1 MSSRRQ
7 VLGMAGAAVAGAFV
21 SGLSIRGAQAQ
32 AMLKFASPAPTT
44 DPAHLALEHF
54 SKLLATRSGG
64 QISSRL
70 FPGGQ
75 LGQHR
80 EVVQG
85 LQSGAIEL
93 AFFSSTH
100 LVNFAP
106 DLAVLDLPYLITRR
120 EQVAGLLEGDFGRL
134 LMSKLDKLGLTGL
147 CFTEAS
153 FRGLMLKKPIK
164 SPAELAGLK
173 IRVPNSPL
181 YVGMFKSMGALPTPL
196 AFGEMY
202 SALQQGVVDGAE
214 NSVSA
219 YYAYKFHEV
228 APHFYY
234 SNHVLGPGIFVASTK
249 ALERL
254 NDAQRKMVIAT
265 AVEAGQFHRKI
276 EWEATDEFIGKAKA
290 AGASFNAIDV
300 SPWVKATRPLYKE
313 FEARI
318 SRDVMDGIATIK
330 A

>member
-1 MSSRRQ
+1 MTTRRT
-7 VLGMAGAAVAGAFV
+7 LLAAAGAA
-21 SGLSIRGAQAQ
+21 GLLASIPFRSVRAQT
-32 AMLKFASPAPTT
+32 MLKFSSPAPAT
-44 DPAHLALEHF
+44 DPAHKAIEHF
-54 SKLLATRSGG
+54 AKLAQERSGG
-64 QISSRL
+64 QISTRI

-106 DLAVLDLPYLITRR
+106 EFAVLDLPYLISKR
-120 EQVAGLLEGDFGRL
+120 EQVAPLLDGDFGRL
-134 LMSKLDKLGLTGL
+134 LMSKLDKIGLTGL

-153 FRGLMLKKPIK
+153 FRGLMVRKPIK
-164 SPAELAGLK
+164 GPGDLAGMK

-181 YVGMFKSMGALPTPL
+181 YVGMFKAMGALPTPL

-219 YYAYKFHEV
+219 YVAYKFNEV

-234 SNHVLGPGIFVASTK
+234 SNHVLGPGIFVASTR
-249 ALERL
+249 ALEKM
-254 NDAQRKMVIAT
+254 NDAQKKLVVST
-265 AVEAGQFHRKI
+265 AVEAGQYHRKI
-276 EWEATDEFIGKAKA
+276 EWEETDAFMAKAKA
-290 AGASFNAIDV
+290 AGATFNPIDV
-300 SPWVKATRPLYKE
+300 GPWVTATRPLYKDY
-313 FEARI
+313 EARI
-318 SRDVMDGIATIK
+318 GADVMARVASIK
-330 A
+330 

>member
-1 MSSRRQ
+1 MFPRRNILALTASALLPPF
-7 VLGMAGAAVAGAFV
+7 VGPGAH
-21 SGLSIRGAQAQ
+21 AQAV
-32 AMLKFASPAPTT
+32 LKFASPAPAT
-44 DPAHLALEHF
+44 DPAHTALEHF
-54 SKLLATRSGG
+54 AKQLNTRSGG
-64 QISSRL
+64 QIATRV

-106 DLAVLDLPYLITRR
+106 ELGVLDLPYLISRR
-120 EQVAGLLEGDFGRL
+120 EQVGALLEGEFGRML
-134 LMSKLDKLGLTGL
+134 LGKLDRIGLTGL
-147 CFTEAS
+147 CFSEAS

-164 SPAELAGLK
+164 GASDLAGLK

-181 YVGMFKSMGALPTPL
+181 YVGMFKAMGALPTPI

-214 NSVSA
+214 NSISA
-219 YYAYKFHEV
+219 YFAYKFHEV

-234 SNHVLGPGIFVASTK
+234 SNHVLGPGIFVASTR
-249 ALERL
+249 ALEKLPEVQRRL
-254 NDAQRKMVIAT
+254 IGST

-276 EWEATDEFIGKAKA
+276 EWEAADDFAAKAKA
-290 AGASFNAIDV
+290 AGASFNPIDV
-300 SPWVKATRPLYKE
+300 SPWVQATRPLYKE
-313 FEARI
+313 HEARI
-318 SRDVMDGIATIK
+318 GADVMERVASLK
-330 A
+330 

>member
-1 MSSRRQ
+1 MTSRRQ
-7 VLGMAGAAVAGAFV
+7 LLAAAGAT
-21 SGLSIRGAQAQ
+21 GLLSALPMHRALAQTT
-32 AMLKFASPAPTT
+32 LKFASPAPAT
-44 DPAHLALEHF
+44 DPAHKAIEHF
-54 SKLLATRSGG
+54 AKLASDQSGG
-64 QISSRL
+64 QVATRI

-106 DLAVLDLPYLITRR
+106 DFAVLDLPYLVSRR
-120 EQVAGLLEGDFGRL
+120 EQVGPLLDGSFGKL
-134 LMSKLDKLGLTGL
+134 LMSKLAGIGLTGL
-147 CFTEAS
+147 AFTEAS
-153 FRGLMLKKPIK
+153 FRGVMLRKPIK
-164 SPAELAGLK
+164 GPADLAGLK
-173 IRVPNSPL
+173 LRVPNSPL
-181 YVGMFKSMGALPTPL
+181 YVGMFKAMGALPTPL

-219 YYAYKFHEV
+219 YVAYKFNEV
-228 APHFYY
+228 APHFYF

-254 NDAQRKMVIAT
+254 PAAQRALVVA
-265 AVEAGQFHRKI
+265 AAAEAGQYHRKI
-276 EWEATDEFIGKAKA
+276 EWEAGDDFMAKA
-290 AGASFNAIDV
+290 RAMGATFNPIEV
-300 SPWVKATRPLYKE
+300 GPWVQSTRGLYKE
-313 FEARI
+313 FEGRI
-318 SRDVMDGIATIK
+318 ARDVMEQVASIK
-330 A
+330 

>member
-1 MSSRRQ
+1 MTTRRN
-7 VLGMAGAAVAGAFV
+7 LLAGAGAA
-21 SGLSIRGAQAQ
+21 GLLASIPYRNARAQTA
-32 AMLKFASPAPTT
+32 LKFSSPAPAT
-44 DPAHLALEHF
+44 DPAHRAIEFFAKLAQE
-54 SKLLATRSGG
+54 RSGG
-64 QISSRL
+64 QISTRI

-75 LGQHR
+75 LGQQR

-106 DLAVLDLPYLITRR
+106 EFAVLDLPYLISRR
-120 EQVAGLLEGDFGRL
+120 EQVGTLLEGDFGRL
-134 LMSKLDKLGLTGL
+134 LMTKLDKIGLTGL

-153 FRGLMLKKPIK
+153 FRGLMLRKPIK
-164 SPAELAGLK
+164 GPGDLAGMK

-181 YVGMFKSMGALPTPL
+181 YVGMFKAMGALPTPL

-219 YYAYKFHEV
+219 YVAYKFNEV

-249 ALERL
+249 ALERMS
-254 NDAQRKMVIAT
+254 DAQKKMVVST
-265 AVEAGQFHRKI
+265 AVEAGQYHRKI
-276 EWEATDEFIGKAKA
+276 EWEETDAFIARAKA
-290 AGASFNAIDV
+290 SGATFNPIDV
-300 SPWVKATRPLYKE
+300 TPWVTATRPLYKDY
-313 FEARI
+313 EARI
-318 SRDVMDGIATIK
+318 GADLMARAALIK
-330 A
+330 